1 MSRAFMINSSSKHF
15 FNIQLR
21 HTKYWH
27 TSIIHRVLD
36 MITSADIAPAPNKIT
51 AAIGGLIL
59 VPIAIAAGVAFVAIK
74 TTDIWP
80 SVKRWFANSCFRHLC
95 FCRWKKK
102 APEDLKSSPDSF
114 CDLEGV
120 QSPHFQADS
129 LAGRPPSRETPTKIW
144 HPDRSN
150 RLKWSFGRTGMKM
163 STFPAPCE
171 LSSDQAP
178 VPTLLMPAH
187 TAHSELPN
195 APPPPSRL
203 MLLYPPH
210 CGLSN
215 AQTTSPRPMLGPIRE
230 RSSISQDD
238 HPLSTTVSLVPHQIP
253 MAVA

>member
-1 MSRAFMINSSSKHF
+1 M
-15 FNIQLR
+15 
-21 HTKYWH
+21 
-27 TSIIHRVLD
+27 
-36 MITSADIAPAPNKIT
+36 
-51 AAIGGLIL
+51 

-80 SVKRWFANSCFRHLC
+80 SIKGWFANSCFRHL
-95 FCRWKKK
+95 FFWRRNK

-120 QSPHFQADS
+120 QSPHFQAGS
-129 LAGRPPSRETPTKIW
+129 LVERPPSRETPTKIW

-187 TAHSELPN
+187 PAHSELLN
-195 APPPPSRL
+195 APPPSPRPILSD
-203 MLLYPPH
+203 PTP
-210 CGLSN
+210 CELSN
-215 AQTTSPRPMLGPIRE
+215 AQTTSPSPILGPIRE
-230 RSSISQDD
+230 RSSTSQDD
-238 HPLSTTVSLVPHQIP
+238 HPLSTTASLVPHQIP